1 MNTKQV
7 ASNENTA
14 CIPADSYFRNNA
26 RQAMG
31 LFETNLF
38 HGPVGCVFGALNIF
52 GQCGYTQHTA
62 AGGHNL
68 AVLFFGSGVEHHHVF
83 HRAGFF

>member
-1 MNTKQV
+1 
-7 ASNENTA
+7 
-14 CIPADSYFRNNA
+14 
-26 RQAMG
+26 MG

-68 AVLFFGSGVEHHHVF
+68 AVLFFGSGNPVMTF
-83 HRAGFF
+83 PFS